1 MAQFFSNIW
10 FYLRTVLNTF
20 SWRDALDILLV
31 AFLIYKAIGLLIHT
45 RTGLL
50 IKGLLFLFAAYT
62 AATLLQLKT
71 IKYLIDYLFKYGLV
85 VLVVVFQPEI
95 RTVLERIGR
104 TEFGLNLFSAIRG
117 TSQKS
122 SAEDTRKMLDTVC
135 GAAESMSRTYTGALI
150 VFERE
155 TPLNEILSTGTAVDA
170 EVSEELL
177 GNIFYKGAPL
187 HDGAVVIRGGRVA
200 AAGCILPVSRNLE
213 ISKEMGTRHRAA
225 IGMSENSDA
234 VVLVVSEENGYIS
247 IAQDGAIKRHL
258 TRSGA
263 YKLLCLQ
270 MLPNEEE
277 EEKKE
282 KKNILRRKK
291 S

>member
-1 MAQFFSNIW
+1 MTSERALGCVQGQHKAAIQHL
-10 FYLRTVLNTF
+10 LRV
-20 SWRDALDILLV
+20 
-31 AFLIYKAIGLLIHT
+31 
-45 RTGLL
+45 
-50 IKGLLFLFAAYT
+50 
-62 AATLLQLKT
+62 
-71 IKYLIDYLFKYGLV
+71 
-85 VLVVVFQPEI
+85 
-95 RTVLERIGR
+95 
-104 TEFGLNLFSAIRG
+104 
-117 TSQKS
+117 
-122 SAEDTRKMLDTVC
+122 
-135 GAAESMSRTYTGALI
+135 
-150 VFERE
+150 
-155 TPLNEILSTGTAVDA
+155 
-170 EVSEELL
+170 
-177 GNIFYKGAPL
+177 
-187 HDGAVVIRGGRVA
+187 
-200 AAGCILPVSRNLE
+200 LE